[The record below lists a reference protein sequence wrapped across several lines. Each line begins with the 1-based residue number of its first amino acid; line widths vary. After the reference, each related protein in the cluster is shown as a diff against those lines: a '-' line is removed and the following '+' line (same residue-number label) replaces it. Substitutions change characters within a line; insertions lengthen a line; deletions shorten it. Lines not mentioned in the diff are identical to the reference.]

1 TLIEFYFKLI
11 ICIAITEEPFF
22 GSPLD
27 KNKKNFLIF
36 LNLLIYNDG
45 TRNLAPGQ
53 IKLGLFFS
61 LTINKKN
68 RTPPSN

>member
-1 TLIEFYFKLI
+1 MGMATPPNGRFLIFARILI
-11 ICIAITEEPFF
+11 RL
-22 GSPLD
+22 LD

-45 TRNLAPGQ
+45 KRDLAPGQ
-53 IKLGLFFS
+53 IKLGLFLS